1 MKKRKT
7 LAGRVIRK
15 ILVWLLFVAVGLAF
29 VVFYFEGN
37 ATREFY
43 SEIYHNKML
52 IINEYTRR
60 VISDVYVAV
69 TNNIYYLEHTLDRPD
84 DHKLTMK
91 RIVESGTRVRSC
103 GISFIRDYYPEKGH
117 RFCPYSWRNS
127 KDRDIIY
134 TIDMGDAGID
144 YLKANWFIDIIE
156 SDSAQWSEPFYDG
169 QDMKTPLSAYMVPIH
184 DEAGHTIAV
193 LGADISLDWLTG
205 KLNEMD
211 STLNNN
217 AMLMASKFG
226 LKSSSFIINHDG
238 LYITNNDPNRIMKG
252 NFYSLM
258 ESCEGSDVESLI
270 DDMKAG
276 VAREDRYQVKY
287 IVDGVECYVFYTPVK
302 YTKWLM
308 VTIVPCS
315 AIEVLAMLNGAAMY
329 LIVLLA
335 MLVILVVSYYYIK
348 NGLESVKRL
357 TNTVTDMAN
366 GKFDTPLPEMK
377 HNDEISQLRDAIE
390 NLQYTVSNY
399 AEGNMKEK

>member
-335 MLVILVVSYYYIK
+335 MLVISVVGYYYIK